1 MCTFEAVIFSDVQRG
16 LMFPNVF
23 YTLHCVIDFSVYCEM
38 SAGLP
43 KGLMH
48 CCLSGRLENSL
59 LTRLRVSLHT
69 LEFIMKGKLALRL

>member
-1 MCTFEAVIFSDVQRG
+1 
-16 LMFPNVF
+16 
-23 YTLHCVIDFSVYCEM
+23 M

-69 LEFIMKGKLALRL
+69 LEFIMMEKIGFMIIVDQQNTPLSSLCYKCNGDVRNV